1 MERKYRIARNKHGE
15 VIAVYLKDGK
25 WYLDYGDSNGEDG
38 DYEYEITPYNED
50 ELTFFDEEEEKNIS
64 YWDKLLH
71 QYAGMAMQAMLNNS
85 TNSIYRKLE
94 INSYATDIA
103 QDLVNRLKNKI

>member
-15 VIAVYLKDGK
+15 VIAVYLKEGK
-25 WYLDYGDSNGEDG
+25 WHLDYGDGDGEDG
-38 DYEYEITPYNED
+38 DYEYEITPYTED
-50 ELTFFDEEEEKNIS
+50 ELTFIDEEEEKNLS
-64 YWDKLLH
+64 YWDKLEH

-85 TNSIYRKLE
+85 SNSIYRKLE

-103 QDLVNRLKNKI
+103 HDLVNRLKNKI

>member
-1 MERKYRIARNKHGE
+1 MGRKYRIARNKHGE
-15 VIAVYLKDGK
+15 VIAVYLKEGK
-25 WYLDYGDSNGEDG
+25 WHLDYGDSNGEDG

-50 ELTFFDEEEEKNIS
+50 ELTFFDEEEEKNLS

-71 QYAGMAMQAMLNNS
+71 QYAGMAMQAMLNKTVNPS
-85 TNSIYRKLE
+85 FRKLE
-94 INSYATDIA
+94 INSSAVDIA

>member
-15 VIAVYLKDGK
+15 VIAVYLKNGK
-25 WYLDYGDSNGEDG
+25 WHLDYGDSNGEDG
-38 DYEYEITPYNED
+38 DYEYEITPYNE
-50 ELTFFDEEEEKNIS
+50 EEEKNLS

-71 QYAGMAMQAMLNNS
+71 QYAGMAMQAMLNNTVNPS
-85 TNSIYRKLE
+85 FRKLE
-94 INSYATDIA
+94 INSFATDIA

>member
-1 MERKYRIARNKHGE
+1 MERKYRIARTRNYE
-15 VIAVYLKDGK
+15 VVAVYLKDGK
-25 WYLDYGDSNGEDG
+25 WCLDNGD
-38 DYEYEITPYNED
+38 DYDCLEPYNDD
-50 ELTFFDEEEEKNIS
+50 ELTFIDEEEDKNLS
-64 YWDKLLH
+64 YWDKLEH

-103 QDLVNRLKNKI
+103 QDLVNRLKSKI